1 MTLTDEAFYKQLGR
15 RLQGFR
21 LRQGITQ
28 EDLGRRLNP
37 PVKRA
42 SIANVES
49 GKQRLLL
56 HTFIQIAEILD
67 CEMGELLPAVGGRVH
82 KGIIETELASELT
95 KLKMPR
101 RAVQRISRQL
111 VATWPRGTE

>member
-1 MTLTDEAFYKQLGR
+1 MAFAGDPFYKQTGKR
-15 RLQGFR
+15 IQGCR
-21 LRQGITQ
+21 IRKDLTQ
-28 EDLGRRLNP
+28 EDLGQRLAP

-56 HTFIQIAEILD
+56 HTFVQIAEILG
-67 CEMGELLPAVGGRVH
+67 CEMRELLPADAGRAH
-82 KGIIETELASELT
+82 KDITTEVTAELER
-95 KLKMPR
+95 LKMPN

-111 VATWPRGTE
+111 VANWPRAAKK

>member
-1 MTLTDEAFYKQLGR
+1 MVSTDEAFYKQVGR
-15 RLQGFR
+15 RIQGFR
-21 LRQGITQ
+21 IRQGITQ
-28 EDLGRRLNP
+28 EELGRRLTP

-56 HTFIQIAEILD
+56 HSFVQLVQILD
-67 CEMGELLPAVGGRVH
+67 CEMRELLPSDGVYAQKEIVQ
-82 KGIIETELASELT
+82 TELRGELT
-95 KLKMPR
+95 KLKMPN

-111 VATWPRGTE
+111 VANWPRAAK

>member
-1 MTLTDEAFYKQLGR
+1 MVSTDEAFYKQVGR
-15 RLQGFR
+15 RIQGFR
-21 LRQGITQ
+21 IRQGITQ
-28 EDLGRRLNP
+28 EELGRRLIP

-56 HTFIQIAEILD
+56 HSFVQLAQILD
-67 CEMGELLPAVGGRVH
+67 CEMRELLPSDGVYAQKETVQ
-82 KGIIETELASELT
+82 TELRSELT
-95 KLKMPR
+95 KLKMPN

-111 VATWPRGTE
+111 VANWPRAAK

>member
-1 MTLTDEAFYKQLGR
+1 MARTDEAFYKQLGR
-15 RLQGFR
+15 RIQGFR

-56 HTFIQIAEILD
+56 HTFVQIAEIFD
-67 CEMGELLPAVGGRVH
+67 CEMRDLLPAESGRVH
-82 KGIIETELASELT
+82 KEAIATELTSELV

-111 VATWPRGTE
+111 VATWPRVAE